1 MTVSVYNRSLDI
13 QTMGNQS
20 VELRT
25 KHLTSKLITK
35 FQKTLTICLL
45 FFMLAPAAG
54 AAEDVIESIPSDQF
68 GVPVDGEEVIPL
80 EVTEI
85 PYWQFLLWLAA
96 VQVLTAVDLLYP
108 GRLFFAVAGYRI
120 VGPVNV
126 LENPTRSRVYT
137 YIKTRPGAYISEIV
151 EQVGLDRGTVK
162 YHIKTLKSKKKIEAY
177 KDGGKVRYFENH
189 FSYNDEEK
197 IVISALQNS
206 TNQRIVSEIMN
217 EKCDTNVA
225 LAREFGVSKATI
237 SWYVKNL
244 RETGIILETKEGR
257 RTIYRINNSCKPLI
271 EKHLQHIQKSY
282 NEEWL

>member
-1 MTVSVYNRSLDI
+1 MTKN
-13 QTMGNQS
+13 
-20 VELRT
+20 
-25 KHLTSKLITK
+25 LIS
-35 FQKTLTICLL
+35 TLIIKSRKPFIIYLL
-45 FFMLAPAAG
+45 FFLLTGTAG
-54 AAEDVIESIPSDQF
+54 ATEYIIEPISGDQV
-68 GVPVDGEEVIPL
+68 GVPIDGEEVIEL
-80 EVTEI
+80 EVIEI
-85 PYWQFLLWLAA
+85 PYWQFLLWLAV
-96 VQVLTAVDLLYP
+96 VQVLAAIDLLYP
-108 GRLFFAVAGYRI
+108 ERLFFAVAGYRI

-162 YHIKTLKSKKKIEAY
+162 YHIKTLKAKKKIEAY

-244 RETGIILETKEGR
+244 REIGIILETKEGR
-257 RTIYRINNSCKPLI
+257 RTIYRINHSYKLLI
-271 EKHLQHIQKSY
+271 EKHLQHMQKSC